1 MTCGGTRRSSSRT
14 SGWSTCGRR
23 YSTTPRGGTTPPA
36 SRSDAEPKPRPSRPT
51 TSRSTATSPT
61 TTPAC
66 ATCTA
71 ATARDPA
78 THATTG
84 WASMAAKEVADQ
96 RHEDAKVQAV
106 GEASS
111 AAVAAYDKTLP
122 DDGAGSASDLIQPK
136 DIERFDAATFT
147 WVGGNNYTDNPY
159 VDVERCTANC
169 GDPAHASYQPFADQS
184 GEIPV
189 IVHYPGGNA
198 SCGDPSCVP
207 GTAQALTQGMVG
219 YRLGGQ
225 VWKWTATF
233 EAFVSGFPLVDLR
246 GQTYQATPAG
256 TYRFVVHGQMRRGGQ
271 TVDYNQVSNPFRV
284 MPWTGIT
291 ATNLRL
297 DSAGHIAFSAGPR

>member
-1 MTCGGTRRSSSRT
+1 EQGMESCTKNGDGTYKDDGSGSGTWTCQLNDVWWHQTLKLSDKRVEHMRAQVLNDAT
-14 SGWSTCGRR
+14 GWDDPTCQQVGC
-23 YSTTPRGGTTPPA
+23 GA
-36 SRSDAEPKPRPSRPT
+36 QAEAEPANDLQIYGNFT
-51 TSRSTATSPT
+51 HDDTSLTDVRKAS
-61 TTPAC
+61 
-66 ATCTA
+66 
-71 ATARDPA
+71 
-78 THATTG
+78 TG

-219 YRLGGQ
+219 YRLGVQ
-225 VWKWTATF
+225 VWKWT
-233 EAFVSGFPLVDLR
+233 
-246 GQTYQATPAG
+246 
-256 TYRFVVHGQMRRGGQ
+256 
-271 TVDYNQVSNPFRV
+271 
-284 MPWTGIT
+284 
-291 ATNLRL
+291 
-297 DSAGHIAFSAGPR
+297 